1 MRFLGGIDRGAQLV
15 GAPVQWVEQDVGTG
29 AVELLNEAPGC
40 VIDDRPLTCLAD
52 ALEHGG
58 DEVGLPRSGSADQQ
72 DMLRLE
78 GVGHGDAADRKGA
91 LLLPPKRA
99 ANLGDS
105 PEAGAAQIFVGPQ
118 AAPGAGKIEPGEYER
133 RQGAEPRYGSPV
145 DEVLFQLVE
154 RLLADTGFE
163 KGIGRGPVL
172 STVRGTEQQRV
183 DGSPR
188 GIGLEACLTPLAD
201 RTTVGLGKRAS
212 VSVELGGG
220 R

>member
-72 DMLRLE
+72 DMLRLD

-99 ANLGDS
+99 ANLGDRS
-105 PEAGAAQIFVGPQ
+105 AEHTSELQSLMRISYAVFCLKNK
-118 AAPGAGKIEPGEYER
+118 KI
-133 RQGAEPRYGSPV
+133 
-145 DEVLFQLVE
+145 
-154 RLLADTGFE
+154 
-163 KGIGRGPVL
+163 
-172 STVRGTEQQRV
+172 
-183 DGSPR
+183 
-188 GIGLEACLTPLAD
+188 PL
-201 RTTVGLGKRAS
+201 RTNITHTNS
-212 VSVELGGG
+212 I
-220 R
+220 